1 MLQPFSIVRSGKK
14 ESIGTMVQRS
24 AKRLTA
30 VCGLLQ
36 AQTTH
41 KTPLDNLSAHLA
53 DPWSNNVFGI
63 EHARLIG
70 Q

>member
-1 MLQPFSIVRSGKK
+1 MLFKTTLSGLDACVW
-14 ESIGTMVQRS
+14 G
-24 AKRLTA
+24 A
-30 VCGLLQ
+30 Q
-36 AQTTH
+36 AQTTG

-53 DPWSNNVFGI
+53 NPWTNNVFGI